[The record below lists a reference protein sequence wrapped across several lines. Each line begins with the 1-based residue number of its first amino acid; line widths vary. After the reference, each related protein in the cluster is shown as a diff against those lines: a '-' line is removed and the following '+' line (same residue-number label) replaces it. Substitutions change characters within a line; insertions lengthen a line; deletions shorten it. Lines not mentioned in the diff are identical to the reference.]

1 MGRTARNNATPSASV
16 AAVEGGASPYFFDA
30 VTGTVKDVKASAAGQ
45 LYHLKLVN
53 TTAAAAYLQIFN
65 AKASSVTLGTTV
77 ATWTLRLAANESVNI
92 PFATPLA
99 LGGSGISIA
108 GTTTATGSTGAAI
121 SVSALYA

>member
-1 MGRTARNNATPSASV
+1 MGRTNRLLAEPFSAS
-16 AAVEGGASPYFFDA
+16 AAVEGGALPFFNDG

-53 TTAAAAYLQIFN
+53 TTAAVAYLQIFN
-65 AKASSVTLGTTV
+65 VKAASVTLGTTV
-77 ATWTLRLAANESVNI
+77 PTWTLRLAASESVNVVM
-92 PFATPLA
+92 ATPVQ